1 MIVDKWFRKVK
12 PLNKKKVA
20 AISAAEVMVTKAVE
34 EEE

>member
-12 PLNKKKVA
+12 PLNKRKAVV
-20 AISAAEVMVTKAVE
+20 ISEAEVMVTKAVE